1 MSLPPAFGDS
11 TFASAET
18 VERHAAHLAW
28 RSRLTH
34 GWDNLSIYLPV
45 LIMGLLALGS
55 YWILHTTP
63 MPSAAAP
70 DRPATHDPDYFMRD
84 FSVRSY
90 YPDGALKSEVYGTEG
105 RHYPDTDTLE
115 MDQARI
121 RSFNEDGR
129 LTTSV
134 AQRIL
139 TNGDQNDYLLSGQVR
154 VVRDAA
160 ETADGKALPQLTF
173 EGEEL
178 RVLTDDKKLMSNQPV
193 TMTRGQD
200 RVKAD
205 RLDYDDNTRV
215 AVLQGRVRAVFMP
228 R

>member
-1 MSLPPAFGDS
+1 MSAPPDFGDS
-11 TFASAET
+11 QLADTAP
-18 VERHAAHLAW
+18 RHPTRPAWHLRVA
-28 RSRLTH
+28 H
-34 GWDNLSIYLPV
+34 GWDDLSIYLPV
-45 LIMGLLALGS
+45 LIMGVLALGS
-55 YWILHTTP
+55 YWILHATP
-63 MPSAAAP
+63 MPSDATP
-70 DRPATHDPDYFMRD
+70 DHPATHDPDYFMRD

-90 YPDGALKSEVYGTEG
+90 YPDGSLKSEVYGVEG

-121 RSFNEDGR
+121 RSFNEQGR
-129 LTTSV
+129 LTTSQ
-134 AQRIL
+134 AKRIQ
-139 TNGDQNDYLLSGQVR
+139 TNGDQNDYLLQGQVH

-160 ETADGKALPQLTF
+160 QNADGTTLPQLTF

-178 RVLTDDKKLMSNQPV
+178 RVLTDDKKLMSQQPV

-215 AVLQGRVRAVFMP
+215 AFLQGRVQAVFMP
-228 R
+228 RR